1 MKTAWGQAA
10 APGPANDAVRQP
22 AGTAAIVELL
32 GTMADGPIEPGLAA
46 LGDADTDGVL
56 RRARAFAEP
65 LLVGELL
72 GSGEASM
79 AHADGV
85 ASILQAI
92 GAAPSMRAAAYLV
105 HAADVLAKPEEAI
118 AKGWGEPYASL
129 VMHTR
134 RLVQAQRTARA
145 AFSDGVLAHDVGA
158 APNAQQ
164 RAAQIERVR
173 KMLLAFSR
181 DLRVVLLRLA
191 SRLQTL
197 RYHAQSKRPCP
208 QALAHES
215 LQVFAPLA
223 NRLGIWPIKWEIEDL
238 AFRFTR
244 PEDYQRIAR
253 RLDERRIEREQSV
266 AAARDRLERA
276 LHDAGVRA
284 SVQGRPKHLYSIWK
298 KMQGKQLDFE
308 RVLDLRALRV
318 IVDDVPACYA
328 ALACVHGLW
337 RALPEEF
344 DDYIAR
350 PKANGYQSLHTV
362 VLDDVAPHA
371 TLLEGQRQRPL
382 EVQIRTRAMHEHAE
396 SGVAAH
402 WVYKEAGARAPGA
415 AAARDDAQVAQARK
429 AVLQQLLAWE
439 RELSHPEDES
449 AAAGGARDLAADRI
463 YVFTPQAEI
472 VELAAGSTAVDF
484 AYAVHTSLGHRC
496 RGARIDGAMVPL
508 NTRLRSGQT
517 VEVVTVREGG
527 PSLDWL
533 NPEIAILGSP
543 RSKAKVRAWF
553 NALAQE
559 QTVARGREQV
569 EKLLQREGRTAMR
582 LDELAAKLGFRSAE
596 ALFEVVGKDEF
607 SLRNIEVLL
616 RPVEAAPDTDELLAQ
631 RLARAPSIAASP
643 KGGVLVVGVD
653 SLLTGLARCCR
664 PAPPDAIGGYVTRGK
679 GVAVHRADCSNFRH
693 MVGRHSERRIPVA
706 WSASRGD
713 GATMYPIDLA
723 VEADDRQGLLRDISE
738 LFAKAQVNVVAVQTR
753 SLRGTAAMSFTVEMV
768 DATRLS
774 TVLSQVA
781 RVSGV
786 RSARRR

>member
-1 MKTAWGQAA
+1 MKTAWGQAV
-10 APGPANDAVRQP
+10 APGPVNEP
-22 AGTAAIVELL
+22 TSPSAIVELF
-32 GTMADGPIEPGLAA
+32 GAVADEAGEGRAA
-46 LGDADTDGVL
+46 ATVADTDGVL
-56 RRARAFAEP
+56 QRARAFAEP
-65 LLVGELL
+65 LLADETLA
-72 GSGEASM
+72 SGERAM

-85 ASILQAI
+85 AAILLAI

-105 HAADVLAKPEEAI
+105 QAADVLAKPDEAI
-118 AKGWGEPYASL
+118 AKGYGERYASL
-129 VMHTR
+129 VAHTR
-134 RLVQAQRTARA
+134 RLIQAQRTARA
-145 AFSDGVLAHDVGA
+145 AMDEPASDAV
-158 APNAQQ
+158 PNAAQQ
-164 RAAQIERVR
+164 AAQVERVR

-208 QALAHES
+208 QALARES

-244 PEDYQRIAR
+244 PDDYQRIAR
-253 RLDERRIEREQSV
+253 RLDERRIEREASV
-266 AAARDRLERA
+266 ATARERLERA
-276 LHDAGVRA
+276 LHDAGLRA
-284 SVQGRPKHLYSIWK
+284 TVQGRPKHLYSIWK

-362 VLDDVAPHA
+362 VFDDLAPHEPPQPGA
-371 TLLEGQRQRPL
+371 KARPL
-382 EVQIRTRAMHEHAE
+382 EVQIRTAAMHEHAE

-402 WVYKEAGARAPGA
+402 WVYKEAGARGA
-415 AAARDDAQVAQARK
+415 AASMERDDEQVAQARK
-429 AVLQQLLAWE
+429 GVLQQLLAWE
-439 RELSHPEDES
+439 HELSHPEGEAV
-449 AAAGGARDLAADRI
+449 AASGARDLSSDRI

-496 RGARIDGAMVPL
+496 RGARVDGAMVTL
-508 NTRLRSGQT
+508 NTPLRSGQT
-517 VEVVTVREGG
+517 VEIVTVREGG

-533 NPEIAILGSP
+533 NPELAVLGSA

-559 QTVARGREQV
+559 QTVARGREAV

-582 LDELAAKLGFRSAE
+582 LDDLAAQLGFRSAD

-607 SLRNIEVLL
+607 SLRNIEQLL
-616 RPVEAAPDTDELLAQ
+616 RPAEPLPDPDEALAQ
-631 RLARAPSIAASP
+631 RFARGPAVASSP

-653 SLLTGLARCCR
+653 SLLTSLARCCR

-679 GVAVHRADCSNFRH
+679 GVAVHRVDCSNFRH
-693 MVGRHSERRIPVA
+693 MVERHAERRIPVA
-706 WSASRGD
+706 WSAGRGD
-713 GATMYPIDLA
+713 AVTLYPIDLA
-723 VEADDRQGLLRDISE
+723 IDADDRQGLLRDISE
-738 LFAKAQVNVVAVQTR
+738 LFAKAQVNVIAVQTR
-753 SLRGTAAMSFTVEMV
+753 SLRGTASMSFTVEMA
-768 DATRLS
+768 DATRLAG
-774 TVLSQVA
+774 VLAQVA
-781 RVSGV
+781 RVNGV